1 MFEEDI
7 MPKFVKVLLSMLGF
21 AFLGLIIG
29 IILSGFVKYNKFSF
43 DFALAGDPITLLLMI
58 LGFSSGLLLFLNK
71 KQEKGMGELGAK
83 DKSGKKI
90 DQFFDSRWVTE
101 KELRSE
107 KKYNFNTWTT
117 IRSSKDGMLIRSQVT
132 SNNLLINL
140 FKPIHALVFGTT
152 GTGKTERFVIPM
164 IQVNASTKTK
174 PNFIVTDPK
183 GELYTKNYNKLI
195 QEGYQVK
202 TLNLREPFSS
212 VRWNPLDNSYLKYQ
226 EAHRLRERVIT
237 RRNINPADLNLKII
251 SNEYNNIWYEFDG
264 VAYPNEEMLNT
275 DLESKKTQLI
285 DQAENELRDI
295 AAIMCPIEDKNS
307 PVWERGAQDF
317 IYGTMLA
324 MLEDSVVPEL
334 GMTREKF
341 NFYNLQK
348 ICNYKDNDPDNPYKT
363 LRQYF
368 MGRSKFSKVQA
379 LTSTA
384 INNAPTTTRSFMGI
398 VGTAL
403 KLFNDTGMCYLTSY
417 NEMEFDSFATKPT
430 AFFII
435 IPDEKES
442 RHGIATMCISQLY
455 NKLVELASGF
465 PDLSLPRT
473 TYFLLDE
480 FANLP
485 KINKIDNMI
494 TVSRSRNIFFALV
507 IQSYSQLNAKYGDDI
522 AETLKGNCP
531 IKIFIGTDDAKTCKE
546 FSEQCG
552 TVTLQT
558 TSTSESKQK
567 DETNKSTNVSTTS
580 RPLIYPDELSHLSNV
595 LNTTDYIIVKNLGE
609 FPIKVKSTYAWAT
622 PMFNTKKY
630 EAPYTI
636 SKSLDEE
643 KVMYSIVERNK
654 KVFRPKPFSLDD
666 L

>member
-1 MFEEDI
+1 

-43 DFALAGDPITLLLMI
+43 DFALAGDPMTLLLMF
-58 LGFSSGLLLFLNK
+58 LGFGCGLLLFLNK
-71 KQEKGMGELGAK
+71 KHDKGMGELGAK

-264 VAYPNEEMLNT
+264 VA
-275 DLESKKTQLI
+275 
-285 DQAENELRDI
+285 
-295 AAIMCPIEDKNS
+295 
-307 PVWERGAQDF
+307 
-317 IYGTMLA
+317 
-324 MLEDSVVPEL
+324 
-334 GMTREKF
+334 
-341 NFYNLQK
+341 
-348 ICNYKDNDPDNPYKT
+348 
-363 LRQYF
+363 
-368 MGRSKFSKVQA
+368 
-379 LTSTA
+379 
-384 INNAPTTTRSFMGI
+384 
-398 VGTAL
+398 
-403 KLFNDTGMCYLTSY
+403 
-417 NEMEFDSFATKPT
+417 
-430 AFFII
+430 
-435 IPDEKES
+435 
-442 RHGIATMCISQLY
+442 
-455 NKLVELASGF
+455 
-465 PDLSLPRT
+465 
-473 TYFLLDE
+473 
-480 FANLP
+480 
-485 KINKIDNMI
+485 
-494 TVSRSRNIFFALV
+494 
-507 IQSYSQLNAKYGDDI
+507 
-522 AETLKGNCP
+522 
-531 IKIFIGTDDAKTCKE
+531 
-546 FSEQCG
+546 
-552 TVTLQT
+552 
-558 TSTSESKQK
+558 
-567 DETNKSTNVSTTS
+567 
-580 RPLIYPDELSHLSNV
+580 
-595 LNTTDYIIVKNLGE
+595 
-609 FPIKVKSTYAWAT
+609 
-622 PMFNTKKY
+622 
-630 EAPYTI
+630 
-636 SKSLDEE
+636 
-643 KVMYSIVERNK
+643 
-654 KVFRPKPFSLDD
+654 
-666 L
+666 